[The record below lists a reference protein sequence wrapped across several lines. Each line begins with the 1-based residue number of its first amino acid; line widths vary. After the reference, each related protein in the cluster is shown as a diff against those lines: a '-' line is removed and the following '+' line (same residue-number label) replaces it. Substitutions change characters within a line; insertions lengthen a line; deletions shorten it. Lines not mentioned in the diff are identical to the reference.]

1 MLTELILKNVGPAA
15 SMALKFG
22 ERINLLTGDNGA
34 GKTFLL
40 DIAWW
45 ALTGTWPAE
54 VNANLSSGMM
64 AKPCNEDQASIYY
77 KFIINKIIND
87 NTSYFNRIEQKWDRG
102 KPPLTKPGVSIY
114 VQVDGSFSIFDPTRN
129 SRFNL
134 PPAYVFTQQEVWHG
148 LEDAS
153 GRRLCNGLIADWA
166 NWQKEN
172 GQAFRQL
179 QAVLEALSPASD
191 ERIAIGE
198 LTRIRLDDARDI
210 PTLRMPYGQDVP
222 VLHASSGLRRIIALA
237 YLLIWA
243 WQEHVLACKLLGVPR
258 VSDIVFLV
266 DEIECH
272 LHPKWQRSIIRSL
285 LNVTQRLGE
294 MADSKVQM
302 ILSTHSPL
310 ILASLEPYFDP
321 NRDKWFDIDLVREDP
336 LPPRIEIT
344 EQPFTRR
351 GDAANWLTSKAFDL
365 QSALSLE
372 AEEALAEAAKV
383 LSDPTATA
391 SSARNLEIKL
401 REVLGDTDPFW
412 VRWRFVMEKKGW
424 NT

>member
-1 MLTELILKNVGPAA
+1 MLTNLTLENVGPAA
-15 SMALKFG
+15 SMALSFG
-22 ERINLLTGDNGA
+22 PRINLLTGDNGV

-45 ALTGTWPAE
+45 AVTGTWPAE

-64 AKPCNEDQASIYY
+64 AKPHNKDKAYIRYLLTNTTYAS
-77 KFIINKIIND
+77 F
-87 NTSYFNRIEQKWDRG
+87 FNRFKQQWGRYHLHSDKQS
-102 KPPLTKPGVSIY
+102 VSIY
-114 VQVDGSFSIFDPTRN
+114 VQVDGGFSIWDPARN
-129 SRFNL
+129 SRSNL

-166 NWQKEN
+166 GWQKEN

-179 QAVLEALSPASD
+179 QAVLEALSPTPD
-191 ERIAIGE
+191 ERIAIGD

-222 VLHASSGLRRIIALA
+222 VLHASSGMRRIIALA

-243 WQEHVLACKLLGVPR
+243 WQEHVLACKLLGMPR
-258 VSDIVFLV
+258 VSQIVLLV

-285 LNVTQRLGE
+285 LNVTQSLGE

-321 NRDKWFDIDLVREDP
+321 TQDKWFDIDLIREDP
-336 LPPRIEIT
+336 APPRIEVE

-372 AEEALAEAAKV
+372 AEEALAEVTRV
-383 LSDPTATA
+383 LSDPTATETM
-391 SSARNLEIKL
+391 ARNLEKRL

-412 VRWRFVMEKKGW
+412 IRWRFVMEKKGW